1 MCSGAGGRGRRW
13 SVAELMIYFSN
24 TDNLE
29 HRDQSEERA
38 SAMDKDD
45 RVTVV
50 DLITRDTVEMK
61 IVKSLRSK
69 INLAATITGDNWRE
83 WLI

>member
-1 MCSGAGGRGRRW
+1 MGGRGRKW
-13 SVAELMIYFSN
+13 DVANTVIYYSN

-38 SAMDKDD
+38 KDMSKTDK
-45 RVTVV
+45 TTYV
-50 DLITRDTVEMK
+50 DLVVPGTVDEK
-61 IVKSLRSK
+61 IIQALRNK
-69 INLAATITGDNWRE
+69 INLAATVVGDDFRE